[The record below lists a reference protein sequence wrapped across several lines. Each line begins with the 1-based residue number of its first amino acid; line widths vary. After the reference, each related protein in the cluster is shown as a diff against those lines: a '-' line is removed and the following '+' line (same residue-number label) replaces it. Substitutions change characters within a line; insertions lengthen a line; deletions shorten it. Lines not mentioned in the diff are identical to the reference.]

1 MTSLIS
7 HELQHVTEQYIFRDS
22 NVLMNNRRK
31 LYQTVRNF
39 VSDLELD
46 SKEFVLRISH
56 LLTPEEQRARIAQVD
71 SLLKYS
77 IEKDGFIDYVISNY
91 NKIYKSNYSGFISY
105 TDRII
110 RVIVNSYYIES
121 IVRLNNFIRT
131 IKKLKSDKMKDVVQ
145 LLGDCLKQCGM
156 ISKEIKKDSEIIEAI
171 ENNCLSYI
179 NDVYDIVRSYAE
191 KICKERD
198 ESSLNENLALK
209 DMVLKLTRLKS

>member
-1 MTSLIS
+1 MIS

-22 NVLMNNRRK
+22 NVLMNNRRN

-39 VSDLELD
+39 VSDLEPD

-56 LLTPEEQRARIAQVD
+56 LLTPEEQRARITQVD

-91 NKIYKSNYSGFISY
+91 NKTYKSNYSGFISY
-105 TDRII
+105 TDRMI
-110 RVIVNSYYIES
+110 RAIVNSDYVES
-121 IVRLNNFIRT
+121 VVRLNNFIRM

-145 LLGDCLKQCGM
+145 LLSDCLKRCEM
-156 ISKEIKKDSEIIEAI
+156 ISKEIRKDSEIIEAI

-179 NDVYDIVRSYAE
+179 NDVYDIVRPYAE